1 MRNQLKR
8 KPKNKEVISKITPL
22 GVCIIILVIIGLLV
36 IILFGAPVKDFYPGK
51 PPWID

>member
-8 KPKNKEVISKITPL
+8 RPKKKDNKITPL
-22 GVCIIILVIIGLLV
+22 GICIIIFVIIGLLV
-36 IILFGAPVKDFYPGK
+36 IILFGTPVKDFYPGK